1 MIVILTALKGYYDGN
16 KIVLDE
22 NDQKSLNARDE
33 VVVTILDKLGTMW
46 KSKRAE
52 KRKNIVDLDKYVI
65 STERSAEEIDD
76 YIRELRDNDRC

>member
-1 MIVILTALKGYYDGN
+1 MLTALKGYYDGN

-22 NDQKSLNARDE
+22 NDQKNLNAGDE

-52 KRKNIVDLDKYVI
+52 KRRSIVDLDKYVI

>member
-1 MIVILTALKGYYDGN
+1 MLAALKGYYDGN

-22 NDQKSLNARDE
+22 NDQKNLNAGDE

-46 KSKRAE
+46 KAKRAE
-52 KRKNIVDLDKYVI
+52 KRRSIVDLDKYVI

-76 YIRELRDNDRC
+76 HIRELRDNDRC